1 MSDIIVT
8 SLVGFLAIG
17 GALFVVISAVAMLRV
32 DDALSRI
39 NVLSPATGLGLPM
52 IVMAAYVHEV
62 SEYGFDVI
70 TLLKALVAIAG
81 FVIMSSVASN
91 TLGRATYR
99 SGAPIDP
106 DTSPNELAD
115 RPERTHQDLP

>member
-1 MSDIIVT
+1 MTDIIVT
-8 SLVGFLAIG
+8 TIVGVLAIG
-17 GALFVVISAVAMLRV
+17 GALFVLISAIAMLRV
-32 DDALSRI
+32 DDAISRI

-52 IVMAAYVHEV
+52 LVAAAYVYDF

-70 TLLKALVAIAG
+70 ILLKAIVAIAG

>member
-1 MSDIIVT
+1 MSDMIVT
-8 SLVGFLAIG
+8 TIVGALAIG
-17 GALFVVISAVAMLRV
+17 GALCVLVSALSMLRV
-32 DDALSRI
+32 DDALCRI

-52 IVMAAYVHEV
+52 LVTAAYIIEV
-62 SEYGFDVI
+62 DTYGFDII

-106 DTSPNELAD
+106 DTSPNELAE